1 MHKSQS
7 KQETHVI
14 SFYIFTL
21 PFFVFSK
28 ECLYEMKENL
38 LNLCHTRNDRVKMI
52 KIMQDSY
59 KL

>member
-28 ECLYEMKENL
+28 ECLYEMKEI
-38 LNLCHTRNDRVKMI
+38 C
-52 KIMQDSY
+52 
-59 KL
+59 